1 MNAQNKRLFF
11 ENEEDEVTVIT
22 LNATDGKDL
31 DVQVIA
37 SLEIENYDKEYLAVL
52 PVEGSDEFPEDQLI
66 ILVYSED
73 ENGNPLFDGISDERE
88 LTEIGQAF
96 AEYFDSQS

>member
-66 ILVYSED
+66 ILIYSED
-73 ENGNPLFDGISDERE
+73 ENGNPLFDGISDEHE

-96 AEYFDSQS
+96 TEYFDSQS

>member
-1 MNAQNKRLFF
+1 MNAQNKKLFF
-11 ENEEDEVTVIT
+11 ENEEDEVTVVT

-66 ILVYSED
+66 ILIYSED
-73 ENGNPLFDGISDERE
+73 ENGNPLFDGISDEQE